1 MTSFH
6 DIRTPAGRRRVL
18 QQFLLASNLVLWG
31 TRVATWIVLTEFM
44 FHIVGKYR
52 VVDNITIP
60 RVVNTVS
67 YWINGGLTE
76 EYMFTC
82 TVLLCLSIAAL
93 PITSSVFRL
102 FNNTVVIRA
111 RIQATDKRHLA
122 YAWSSGVIG
131 ITCVLLEALQLIAIE
146 SEDLLIGMGALNMLV
161 EEIRL
166 IEREHGAE
174 P

>member
-1 MTSFH
+1 MTPFR
-6 DIRTPAGRRRVL
+6 DMRTSAGRREVL
-18 QQFLLASNLVLWG
+18 QQFLVASNLVLWA
-31 TRVATWIVLTEFM
+31 TCVATWIVLTEFM

-52 VVDNITIP
+52 VVDDITAS
-60 RVVNTVS
+60 RVSSTIS

-76 EYMFTC
+76 QYMHSC
-82 TVLLCLSIAAL
+82 TVLLCLGLAAL
-93 PITSSVFRL
+93 PMTSSVFRL
-102 FNNTVVIRA
+102 FNNIVVIKA
-111 RIQATDKRHLA
+111 RVQATDKRHLA

-131 ITCVLLEALQLIAIE
+131 ITCVLLEALQLITIE

-166 IEREHGAE
+166 FEREHGTE